1 MIEPAPLQTIDPR
14 TIILSIPCKTGL
26 LDVLC
31 VVGLCNVIGTGR
43 VANQPLIQFGGSN
56 IGSVRNLIAH
66 EFMTRTEAEWLVM
79 IDDDVGFR
87 VTDWDYLFEDQAGEL
102 AVCGEYMQ
110 KIDGQR
116 VPAVFGLGFARVHRR
131 VFELIQDLTTSDGAP
146 WCRQGIFAGKL
157 IWDYFPQ
164 GVTASGEYRQEDHGF
179 WTLVRLTGCGV
190 RMERRARLAH
200 SGRSTWHYDAEAQAA
215 AEGQGEPL

>member
-1 MIEPAPLQTIDPR
+1 MIEPAPLQTVDPR
-14 TIILSIPCKTGL
+14 NIILSIPCKTGL

-31 VVGLCNVIGTGR
+31 MVGVCNVIGTGR

-66 EFMTRTEAEWLVM
+66 EFMNRTDAEWLVM
-79 IDDDVGFR
+79 IDDDIGFR
-87 VTDWDYLFEDQAGEL
+87 VTDWDFLFEDQAGEL
-102 AVCGEYMQ
+102 AVCAEYLQ

-116 VPAVFGLGFARVHRR
+116 ITATFGLGFARVHRR
-131 VFELIQDLTTSDGAP
+131 VFEMIQELTTSDGAP

-190 RMERRARLAH
+190 RMERRTLLAH
-200 SGRSTWHYDAEAQAA
+200 SGRSTWRYDAADLAA
-215 AEGQGEPL
+215 AEELDGAQ